1 MRVTGTLG
9 NEIQVDFVGKT
20 SATEEATAMRRQR
33 RRTRNR
39 RKRTQTTPGMRAG
52 TLRDEGDDC
61 VVEIDGDNTVITQR
75 VIGGKTESIH
85 RMDDTMTLPKFQKNS
100 TERRKTN
107 PTSTDSIDMI
117 FGKVGITV
125 RVDDER
131 FDIVPNKRS
140 KMRRNFDKRNPMK
153 RRDRPVKLE
162 IAANNYTESILTPDE
177 TGRTIK
183 SALIFS
189 KKLLSHFFLNV
200 EHT

>member
-1 MRVTGTLG
+1 VRVTGTLG

-52 TLRDEGDDC
+52 TLRDEGDDG

-107 PTSTDSIDMI
+107 PTSTDSIDMF

-131 FDIVPNKRS
+131 FDIVPNKRP
-140 KMRRNFDKRNPMK
+140 KMRRNFDERNPMK